1 VLCLLYK
8 KGFSVTEPSTKPYLI
23 RAIHEWCVDN
33 GYTPYLAVSVNK
45 QTRVPSQFVK
55 GGEIVLNTSPLATN
69 RLNFGNEWIEFEAR
83 FSGKVN
89 EIMVPVEQ
97 VSAIYAKE
105 NGHGMA
111 FEVAKP
117 LAEVE
122 DAPSSETSRESLRPV
137 SGAASLEAVPVMD
150 NPDSASDVANKQK
163 SDKKVDK
170 NSTEKKKSHLTRIK

>member
-1 VLCLLYK
+1 M
-8 KGFSVTEPSTKPYLI
+8 TEPSTKPYLI

-117 LAEVE
+117 LAELE
-122 DAPSSETSRESLRPV
+122 ADESADSVHENLRPV
-137 SGAASLEAVPVMD
+137 SGTASLEAVAVAETT
-150 NPDSASDVANKQK
+150 DSSDGVADKQK
-163 SDKKVDK
+163 TDKKVDK
-170 NSTEKKKSHLTRIK
+170 NSPEKKKSHLTRIK

>member
-1 VLCLLYK
+1 MN
-8 KGFSVTEPSTKPYLI
+8 EPSTKPYLI

-89 EIMVPVEQ
+89 EIVVPVEQ

-111 FEVAKP
+111 FEVPKP
-117 LAEVE
+117 MAEVE
-122 DAPSSETSRESLRPV
+122 SDVGGSETGQDALRPV
-137 SGAASLEAVPVMD
+137 TGTASLEAVPVMESA
-150 NPDSASDVANKQK
+150 DSSSDVADKQK

-170 NSTEKKKSHLTRIK
+170 NSSEKKKSHLTRIK

>member
-1 VLCLLYK
+1 M
-8 KGFSVTEPSTKPYLI
+8 TEPSTKPYLI

-55 GGEIVLNTSPLATN
+55 AGEIVLNTSPLATN
-69 RLNFGNEWIEFEAR
+69 KLNFGNEWIEFEAR

-89 EIMVPVEQ
+89 EIIVPVEQ

-111 FEVAKP
+111 FEVPKP
-117 LAEVE
+117 LAEIESDVAAE
-122 DAPSSETSRESLRPV
+122 ETGFDGLRPV
-137 SGAASLEAVPVMD
+137 SGTASLESVPVLERA
-150 NPDSASDVANKQK
+150 DSSPDVADKQK

-170 NSTEKKKSHLTRIK
+170 NSPEKKKSHLTRIK

>member
-1 VLCLLYK
+1 M
-8 KGFSVTEPSTKPYLI
+8 TEPSTKPYLI

-45 QTRVPSQFVK
+45 RTKVPSQFVK
-55 GGEIVLNTSPLATN
+55 GGEIVLNASPMATN
-69 RLNFGNEWIEFEAR
+69 KLSFGNEWIEFEAR

-122 DAPSSETSRESLRPV
+122 DNSDAEISHDNLRPV
-137 SGAASLEAVPVMD
+137 SGTASLEAVPVMD

-163 SDKKVDK
+163 NDKKVDK
-170 NSTEKKKSHLTRIK
+170 SSTEKKKSHLTRIK